1 MIRSFLKFTSFAHFW
16 LGIALACTL
25 PSTLVAA
32 DEATTSA
39 LTGPYNIQPRPATE
53 LLGRSLGL
61 TAGVLAVGAVLLV
74 ASRKYTSRLLPEQG
88 LGPTHA
94 AAQRPRVTGRVR
106 LTPRQTVHVLAIGQR
121 VLVLGTGPQGAP
133 ELLTE
138 WSLETYDSQNIP
150 PDDLMDASTLPMP
163 AHTDVENAA

>member
-1 MIRSFLKFTSFAHFW
+1 MIRSFLTFTSFALCSFSIVFACAPPATV
-16 LGIALACTL
+16 LGAEE
-25 PSTLVAA
+25 AA
-32 DEATTSA
+32 TSQTA
-39 LTGPYNIQPRPATE
+39 KPYNTQPRPATE

-61 TAGVLAVGAVLLV
+61 TAGVLAVGAVLLM

-138 WSLETYDSQNIP
+138 WSLETYDSQNIS
-150 PDDLMDASTLPMP
+150 PDDLMEASTLPMP